1 MDRDPYTPPSA
12 HLDDT
17 HGAAETPRRPKLVW
31 VIAVIYVFG
40 ALWGLLSLALSRLG
54 TIPVPPET
62 QAYYEGLTIIDY
74 GFAVVVTLLNVT
86 GAVLLFRLRS
96 KAIGFLG
103 AAVGVSALSLLYQL
117 STPAFRAA
125 LAAPGSSGMIVG
137 LALSIAVVIYAYRL
151 KLRGILQ

>member
-12 HLDDT
+12 HLGDT
-17 HGAAETPRRPKLVW
+17 HGPAETPRRPKLVW
-31 VIAVIYVFG
+31 VIALIYVFG
-40 ALWGLLSLALSRLG
+40 ALWGLLSLALTRLG
-54 TIPVPPET
+54 TIPMPTET

-137 LALSIAVVIYAYRL
+137 LAVSIAVIIYAYRL